1 MDPMD
6 PRIIGWWTIIDWTA
20 INDDKEADQF
30 PDNGFIR
37 SGPLLIVEA
46 EKGYSLFWPDEK
58 QGLCSLHYPV
68 DPQTRV
74 TFAGH
79 SFPCLI
85 TDRTL
90 VELDPRDPRALKL
103 TVTLTTGSKTG
114 SGRDKRSTGNT
125 GTFVAQA
132 PPGGW

>member
-6 PRIIGWWTIIDWTA
+6 PRIIGWWTIKDWKA
-20 INDDKEADQF
+20 VNDDKEDDQF
-30 PDNGFIR
+30 PDNGFILG
-37 SGPLLIVEA
+37 GPLLIVEA

-58 QGLCSLHYPV
+58 QRLCSLQYPV
-68 DPQTRV
+68 DPQSRV
-74 TFAGH
+74 AFPGN

-85 TDRTL
+85 KGRTL
-90 VELDPRDPRALKL
+90 VGLDLLDPRALKL
-103 TVTLTTGSKTG
+103 TVTLTTGSE
-114 SGRDKRSTGNT
+114 RDKGGTGNT